1 MTRDIASYR
10 AVLFDL
16 DGVLTPTAEV
26 HRLAWKRT
34 FDRAIAQHG
43 GRAAEPFTIED
54 YLAYV
59 DGKPRYDGVH
69 SFLASRGIEVP
80 AGSPSDAPSLETEA
94 AIGNMKND
102 EFTAVLESEGVEA
115 FRGSIALLDELK
127 SASVA
132 VAVVSSSA
140 NARAVLV
147 ASGLADRFAVVV
159 DGVVARELDLPGKPA
174 PDTFLEAAR
183 QLVAEPSESVV
194 IEDAISGIEA
204 GVAGGFGLVVG
215 VDRESQ
221 REAMLAAGAHLVVRD
236 LNELT
241 HPGRTRQR
249 T

>member
-1 MTRDIASYR
+1 MSRDIASYA

-34 FDRAIAQHG
+34 FDRALAHHLG
-43 GRAAEPFTIED
+43 NAARPFTIED

-69 SFLASRGIEVP
+69 SFLFSRGIDLP
-80 AGSPSDAPSLETEA
+80 TGSPSDSPSLDTET

-102 EFTAVLESEGVEA
+102 EFTAVLESDGVEP
-115 FRGSIALLDELK
+115 FRGSVALLDELE
-127 SASVA
+127 AAGVA

-140 NARAVLV
+140 NARAVL
-147 ASGLADRFAVVV
+147 AGAGLAARFAVVV
-159 DGVVARELDLPGKPA
+159 DGVVARDLGLPGKPA

-183 QLVAEPSESVV
+183 ELAAEPSESVV

-215 VDRESQ
+215 VDREGQ
-221 REAMLAAGAHLVVRD
+221 REAMVAAGAHRVVRD
-236 LNELT
+236 LAELVG
-241 HPGRTRQR
+241 PGTAPQR